1 MCLSVVLLPL
11 SAFIV
16 IVLFTLIV
24 IGKFYRVLST
34 CMLFYCEPALSWPP
48 VYAVMGTMVNY
59 GYRDVKVE

>member
-1 MCLSVVLLPL
+1 MCLSAVLLPL

-34 CMLFYCEPALSWPP
+34 CVLFYCGPALSWPP
-48 VYAVMGTMVNY
+48 VYMGTMLNH
-59 GYRDVKVE
+59 GYCDVKVE